1 MSYIRFMKK
10 LLFAIGLIA
19 FQNSM
24 AQDAPVKIVWEI
36 GAKDTAVHSAIFRQ
50 INNVLTAAP
59 ETKIEVV
66 FHGNAILVLTKD
78 SSLHI
83 SKVQKEQAR
92 GVTFAVCNNSMKRL
106 KVDSSRII
114 SGVTIV
120 PVSMLE
126 IAKKQAE
133 GWSYLKA
140 GY

>member
-1 MSYIRFMKK
+1 MKK
-10 LLFAIGLIA
+10 LLFVVCLFA
-19 FQNSM
+19 FQTLK

-50 INNVLTAAP
+50 INNVLTEAP
-59 ETKIEVV
+59 DTKIEVV
-66 FHGNAILVLTKD
+66 FHGNAIFVLTND

-106 KVDSSRII
+106 KLDPSRLLP
-114 SGVTIV
+114 GLKIV
-120 PVSMLE
+120 PVAMLE
-126 IAKKQAE
+126 LARKQNE

>member
-1 MSYIRFMKK
+1 MKK
-10 LLFAIGLIA
+10 LLFVIGLFA
-19 FQNSM
+19 AQASM
-24 AQDAPVKIVWEI
+24 AQDTPVKIVWEI

-59 ETKIEVV
+59 ETKIELV
-66 FHGNAILVLTKD
+66 FHGNAILVLTID
-78 SSLHI
+78 SSMHL
-83 SKVQKEQAR
+83 SKIQKELSR
-92 GVTFAVCNNSMKRL
+92 GVSFAVCNNSMKRL

-114 SGVTIV
+114 PGVTIV

>member
-1 MSYIRFMKK
+1 MKN
-10 LLFAIGLIA
+10 LLFVISLLA
-19 FQNSM
+19 FQSLQ
-24 AQDAPVKIVWEI
+24 AQEAPVKIVWEI

-50 INNVLTAAP
+50 INNVLTVAP

-66 FHGNAILVLTKD
+66 FHGNAIFVLTKD

-92 GVTFAVCNNSMKRL
+92 GVTFAICNNSMKRL
-106 KVDSSRII
+106 KLEESRLLP
-114 SGVTIV
+114 GLKIV
-120 PVSMLE
+120 PVAMLE
-126 IAKKQAE
+126 LARKQAE

>member
-1 MSYIRFMKK
+1 MKN
-10 LLFAIGLIA
+10 LLFVISLFA
-19 FQNSM
+19 FQSLQ
-24 AQDAPVKIVWEI
+24 AQEAPVKIVWEI

-50 INNVLTAAP
+50 INNVLTVAP

-66 FHGNAILVLTKD
+66 FHGNAIFVLTKD

-92 GVTFAVCNNSMKRL
+92 GVTFAICNNSMKRL
-106 KVDSSRII
+106 KLEESRLLP
-114 SGVTIV
+114 GLKIV
-120 PVSMLE
+120 PVAMLE
-126 IAKKQAE
+126 LARKQAE